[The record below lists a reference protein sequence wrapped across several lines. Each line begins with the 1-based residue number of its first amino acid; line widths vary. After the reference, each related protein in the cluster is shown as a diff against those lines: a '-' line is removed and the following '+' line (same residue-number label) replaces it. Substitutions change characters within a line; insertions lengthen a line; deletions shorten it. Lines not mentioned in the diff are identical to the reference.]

1 MIKIKIY
8 EYVVEILGLTR
19 IKSLYPCGFQ
29 QEWHMEF
36 SFGGKGKRW
45 GGGRGMYLNSV
56 CVVWPDY
63 LNSLTER

>member
-45 GGGRGMYLNSV
+45 GGGAGNVFEFCLCSV
-56 CVVWPDY
+56 A
-63 LNSLTER
+63 

>member
-29 QEWHMEF
+29 QDEWPMEF
-36 SFGGKGKRW
+36 SFGGRGKGEKNVFEFC
-45 GGGRGMYLNSV
+45 LCSV
-56 CVVWPDY
+56 A
-63 LNSLTER
+63 

>member
-36 SFGGKGKRW
+36 SFGGKG
-45 GGGRGMYLNSV
+45 
-56 CVVWPDY
+56 
-63 LNSLTER
+63 ER